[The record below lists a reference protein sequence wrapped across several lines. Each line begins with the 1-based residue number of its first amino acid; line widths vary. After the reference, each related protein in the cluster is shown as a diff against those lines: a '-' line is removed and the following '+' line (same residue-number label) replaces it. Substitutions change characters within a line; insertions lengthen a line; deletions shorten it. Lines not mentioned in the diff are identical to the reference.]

1 MTMTWTSV
9 GRFQNLNIFLYFDLV
24 DPVMVDDQ
32 QKEEPRVVVSNT
44 QDAYMGDDEEIT
56 IEVRLCNQE
65 DHPIL
70 ATSRVTKLQ
79 VI

>member
-70 ATSRVTKLQ
+70 AASQVTKLQ